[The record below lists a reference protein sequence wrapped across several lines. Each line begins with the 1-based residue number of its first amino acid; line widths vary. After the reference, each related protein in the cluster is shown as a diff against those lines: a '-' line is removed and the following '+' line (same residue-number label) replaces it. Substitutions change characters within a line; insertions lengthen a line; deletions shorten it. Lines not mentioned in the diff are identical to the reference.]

1 MPWKSTTNSSQG
13 NMSPS
18 VLSYPMTTKPECCY
32 NAAEHKKTTLKP
44 TLCQVQVDKYLYIKP
59 DTLNL
64 IEEKVG
70 KSLKYMGTGENS

>member
-1 MPWKSTTNSSQG
+1 MSGKNTTNISQG
-13 NMSPS
+13 NMAPS
-18 VLSYPMTTKPECCY
+18 VLIYPMTTKPEYY